1 MSRIV
6 LLMLMV
12 STYAL
17 ASEQG
22 AAHSTDIL
30 WRTINFVVF
39 AGIIWYFVAEP
50 AKDYF
55 SGRSKSI
62 SDELQKVQDKLN
74 ESKVAKEKALQKVQ
88 DSEKLAKEI
97 LEAAKKEN
105 KVLNDSIM
113 NQCNNELEIIGKQSF
128 SIMELEKR
136 KMVREVVNATLNELL
151 IEDNNSFDKKAMV
164 DVILKKV
171 A

>member
-1 MSRIV
+1 MSKIV

-22 AAHSTDIL
+22 ASHSTDIL

-39 AGIIWYFVAEP
+39 AGIVWYFVAEP
-50 AKDYF
+50 AKNYF

-62 SDELQKVQDKLN
+62 ADELQKVQDKLN
-74 ESKVAKEKALQKVQ
+74 ESKAAKEKALQKVQ
-88 DSEKLAKEI
+88 DAEKLAKEI
-97 LEAAKKEN
+97 LESAKKEN
-105 KVLNDSIM
+105 KILNDSVM
-113 NQCNNELEIIGKQSF
+113 SQCNSELEIISKQSVAL
-128 SIMELEKR
+128 MVLEKR
-136 KMVREVVNATLNELL
+136 KMVREVVNTTLNELL
-151 IEDNNSFDKKAMV
+151 SESNDSFDKKAMV

>member
-17 ASEQG
+17 ASGQG
-22 AAHSTDIL
+22 AEHSTDIL

-50 AKDYF
+50 AKNYF

-74 ESKVAKEKALQKVQ
+74 ESKLAKEKAVQKVH

-97 LEAAKKEN
+97 LESAKKEN
-105 KVLNDSIM
+105 KVLNDNIM
-113 NQCNNELEIIGKQSF
+113 NQCNNELEIIGKQSI
-128 SIMELEKR
+128 SLMELEKR

-151 IEDNNSFDKKAMV
+151 TEDNGSFDKKAMV

>member
-17 ASEQG
+17 ASEGG
-22 AAHSTDIL
+22 AMHSTDIL

-50 AKDYF
+50 AKNYF

-105 KVLNDSIM
+105 KVLNDNIM
-113 NQCNNELEIIGKQSF
+113 NQCNNELEIIGKQNVSM
-128 SIMELEKR
+128 MEFEKR
-136 KMVREVVNATLNELL
+136 KMVREVVDAALNELL
-151 IEDNNSFDKKAMV
+151 IEDNSSFDKKAMV

>member
-22 AAHSTDIL
+22 GGHSTDIL

-50 AKDYF
+50 AKSYF
-55 SGRSKSI
+55 SGRSRSI

-74 ESKVAKEKALQKVQ
+74 ESKAAKEKALQKIQ

-105 KVLNDSIM
+105 KVINDNIM
-113 NQCNNELEIIGKQSF
+113 NQCNNELEIIGKQSVTM
-128 SIMELEKR
+128 MEFEKR

-151 IEDNNSFDKKAMV
+151 TEDNNGFDKKAMV

>member
-50 AKDYF
+50 AKNYF

-113 NQCNNELEIIGKQSF
+113 NQCNNELEIIGKQTL

-151 IEDNNSFDKKAMV
+151 TEDNNSFDKKAMV

>member
-1 MSRIV
+1 MSRII

-17 ASEQG
+17 ASENG
-22 AAHSTDIL
+22 VEHSTDIL
-30 WRTINFVVF
+30 WRTINFLVF

-50 AKDYF
+50 AKNYF

-62 SDELQKVQDKLN
+62 ADELQKVQDKLS
-74 ESKVAKEKALQKVQ
+74 ESKAAKEKALQKLN
-88 DSEKLAKEI
+88 DAEKLAKEI
-97 LEAAKKEN
+97 LENAKKEN
-105 KVLNDSIM
+105 KVLQDAIM
-113 NQCNNELEIIGKQSF
+113 NQCNSDLDVITKQNISL
-128 SIMELEKR
+128 MELEKR
-136 KMVREVVNATLNELL
+136 KMVREVVDTKLTELL
-151 IEDNNSFDKKAMV
+151 ADNINSFDTKAMV